1 MIEGDP
7 EALSRAFHNLLDNA
21 VKYSPGE
28 HDIQVGVERS
38 GGQVNIS
45 VEDHGIGI
53 PAGER
58 AAIFTKFKR
67 GDQARRQGIRGTGRE
82 SIVPA
87 WLDHLGIP
95 YTGSDPLT
103 FAVTLDKAMAKT
115 IARAHGIPTPAWRCV
130 FDESELD
137 GLRLT
142 FPLFVKPNGEG
153 SSMGIRRS
161 SLVGDEGEL
170 RQRVRWVL
178 QQYRQ
183 GCLVEEYM
191 PGREFCVGIL
201 GNRELEILP
210 IVEVRTSAGFYSYE
224 SKSVHDKELIC
235 PAQVPGRLADD
246 MREMGR
252 TSFREF
258 RCRDLARLDVK
269 LDAHGAPGFLEM
281 NPLPGLS
288 PYYSIFN
295 VQARAA
301 GIEFEELIRRI
312 IANALERS
320 GPSSKGAGK

>member
-1 MIEGDP
+1 MKIALVHDAVAERDSA
-7 EALSRAFHNLLDNA
+7 EAL
-21 VKYSPGE
+21 P
-28 HDIQVGVERS
+28 
-38 GGQVNIS
+38 
-45 VEDHGIGI
+45 EDHG
-53 PAGER
+53 AEYDDER
-58 AAIFTKFKR
+58 TVAVLLGAIRSLGHEAVEMLLDEHFP
-67 GDQARRQGIRGTGRE
+67 QALRRVHPDLVFNIAEGIRGTGRE

-137 GLRLT
+137 GLRLE